1 MVKNGLG
8 RGSMWAMTLLARAP
22 READERSA
30 STRSVSIEHF
40 PIGGVIAAMLTA
52 IALRARFVTTPL
64 TSDEGGY
71 LAVARAWAAG
81 KHLYTEAWVDRP
93 QGLLVLFRFWDDL
106 IGGSGPAIRIMAMV
120 FGCIAVAAVAYTV
133 FALAGP
139 RAAGA
144 AALLVAVA
152 SSNARIE
159 GFIANGE
166 LLAGGFA
173 AAGVAAACAYLFRD
187 RGISWLY
194 ASGVIAGLAMSIKQ
208 SGCDGFL
215 AVMLCILVGGFTG
228 EGKWREVLRESA
240 VALAGLATVL
250 AVLFIHGLVVGLGA
264 WWYAIAGYR
273 LQGINATSR
282 ADWHRFG
289 ITSRLAAPTIL
300 PLAAVVVAG
309 VVAWLARSRRVTR
322 SHVLIPAWICF
333 AVITFLAG
341 GLFHRHYWVTLTFP
355 IGAAAGFVVGKI
367 RSQVAVI
374 TIACL
379 VAVPSLISSMH
390 VIVLPRAAATVLA
403 SDDPRSLVNEQVG
416 DWYRQNRTANST
428 IYAMCASAGMYASAD
443 AIPPYPYLWEDG
455 VLNGRDAQTK
465 LEQLFAGSSAPTF
478 VVEYGRPAGCNH
490 SGQVATLLRERYTY
504 RATVGGLTVL
514 VLDGSTE
521 ATPTTAR

>member
-1 MVKNGLG
+1 MI
-8 RGSMWAMTLLARAP
+8 
-22 READERSA
+22 
-30 STRSVSIEHF
+30 VS
-40 PIGGVIAAMLTA
+40 

-71 LAVARAWAAG
+71 VAVARAWAAG

-133 FALAGP
+133 FTIAGP

-166 LLAGGFA
+166 LLAGGLA
-173 AAGVAAACAYLFRD
+173 AAGVAAACAYLFRG
-187 RGISWLY
+187 RGMSWLY
-194 ASGVIAGLAMSIKQ
+194 LSGAIAGLAMSIKQ

-215 AVMLCILVGGFTG
+215 AVMLCIVVGGFTG
-228 EGKWREVLRESA
+228 ERRWRAVLRESA
-240 VALAGLATVL
+240 LVVAGLASVL
-250 AVLFIHGLVVGLGA
+250 VLLFIHGLLVGLGA

-300 PLAAVVVAG
+300 PLATAAVVGTLV
-309 VVAWLARSRRVTR
+309 WLARSRRVTR
-322 SHVLIPAWICF
+322 SRVLIPAWICF

-355 IGAAAGFVVGKI
+355 IGAAAGLAVGKI
-367 RSQVAVI
+367 RSQIGVI
-374 TIACL
+374 IIACL
-379 VAVPSLISSMH
+379 VAVPSLISTMH
-390 VIVLPRAAATVLA
+390 VIVLPRAAATELA

-416 DWYRQNRTANST
+416 DWYRQNRTASST
-428 IYAMCASAGMYASAD
+428 IYALCASAGMYASAD
-443 AIPPYPYLWEDG
+443 AIPPYPYLWQDG
-455 VLNGRDAQTK
+455 VLNGKDAQTQ
-465 LEQLFAGSSAPTF
+465 LTQLFAGADAPTF
-478 VVEYGRPAGCNH
+478 VVEFQRPASCNE
-490 SGQVATLLRERYTY
+490 SGQVAALLQDRYAY
-504 RATVGGLTVL
+504 RATVDGLTVL
-514 VLDGSTE
+514 MLGGI
-521 ATPTTAR
+521 AAAPAAFPR